1 MLMDLYGQLDAWKSA
16 DRFSVGGKMLKFCP
30 VNPGSKAALRGI
42 REGDFITSI
51 NNQSTKD
58 ITNAEAHTLLRNS
71 GDTLKLG
78 LNEDTNRSPKRRQ
91 YKTVHQE
98 THSET
103 VKKSSVTSYTVTSL
117 ETSNHNGTSK
127 PPCSSSSSSTSTYTS
142 LPSPS
147 GMADNG
153 RSRRKKSKNQRK
165 KNKYQ
170 VESPKRIKSP
180 ERKKPVKSRSLDDD
194 SVKIEELSENDAK
207 NDSSTSSTA
216 LVLEVESDQE
226 VEEPPLMSPE
236 EELTL
241 RNFLEGL
248 NLVKSP
254 EEALGQVHSTI
265 ESVKSRRA
273 QKRAALEQ
281 YFNPIVQNP
290 RFLDVISEETSDLS
304 DREQQTRISHH
315 LKQGTPEPE
324 VTPKLRKRRRILEN
338 PVLVGTR
345 IIEVPNVEQ
354 VASTSLVEGST
365 RAEVVFL
372 EDSSPEEVGELTPP
386 PTPKNEKVFAQ
397 SDQITQK
404 DTETSTSTSTS
415 ELDTEVTESSKPI
428 PQIVEEK
435 LETSLDL
442 QLLSNLEGTSDQFS
456 NCSSTA
462 FEETSQKVE
471 LDFPI
476 LPVSSLEATKS
487 NLQLEEQLSSNVDP
501 ELTTQQ
507 SFKLEAEEFKEMDY
521 FEPVSTSETP
531 QLEQLTPNK
540 GYESESSNTTS
551 ETSNSIPEESLRIV
565 DCALSVSTSSVAKEC
580 EAESK
585 MLTNS
590 DCESASSKIL
600 VEKMSSFEENKETST
615 DSKFEKTSQKS
626 EESFKSPVKSTFGAE
641 ENQKSSDNSSSTA
654 MESFQSVDFV
664 PIYATSSISKRYK
677 TEPFL
682 EERKSS
688 SSVSKIFGE
697 EMSST
702 RENQEKFASFE
713 SSKSTLEKTSEVSKS
728 TDAEWEGKS
737 SKSVSKPVT
746 STLGAEENQKSSDN
760 SSSTAMESFQSVDF
774 VPIYATSSISKRYK
788 TEPFLEERK
797 SSSSVSKIFGEE
809 MSSTK
814 ENQKKFAS
822 FESSKS
828 TLEKTSEVSKS
839 TDAEW
844 ESKSSKSVSKPVT
857 STLGAEEN
865 QKSSDI
871 SSFTPNERFHSVD
884 FLPSYAIS
892 SISKKYKSEPTLE
905 QLVRN
910 SECESSSSISKISVG
925 KMFNTEQNQERFPN
939 FGRSEKTSQKASTTS
954 QLSKNLKSVEQLST
968 DTEYESESSKSTFK
982 TTVNKTFSTIPSESS
997 HFIPSS
1003 DSKAKLEEQL
1013 STDTEYESES
1023 TSKTSDKRTVRTENL
1038 TNLRNF
1044 SSMYNER
1051 VQKTDFVPLSSRMSK
1066 SEQFLTNKEN
1076 NDEFSKTTFNKK
1088 NQSTSKPS
1096 SKVIIHK
1103 INLEPTKT
1111 VPEPNAPKTEELFE
1125 NVDSFLPNSF
1135 STSKISK
1142 SEVSTHKET
1151 KSEFS
1156 KSTFNKQSSS
1166 KPFSKEIIHKIELE
1180 PRRTEPEIFDPF
1192 SPTKIVEDSKS
1203 FSTSK
1208 ISKSEQIS
1216 TNKGEFSKS
1225 TIDKENLS
1233 NSKPFSK
1240 EIIHKIE
1247 LEPTRTE
1254 SETEKLS
1261 KTFYPFAHT
1270 KIIEDSKAFSTSSS
1284 SFRSEKTLEKHFSS
1298 LQFSKNA
1305 NSDQKIT
1312 KPVEII
1318 HKIVL
1323 SDDDNNSKSGL
1334 EETNP
1339 KPLEIIHKIL
1349 RSEKTEEANRSVT
1362 PPLESQEFKVS
1373 IHQEPHH
1380 YDKNQ
1385 NKNSS
1390 KKDQEKSEIS
1400 ENGNIPESPSKEV
1413 ESLCLTPRPQVST
1426 TILSPPAPSRS
1437 PSSGSSTSF
1446 CTTKRLST
1454 SIADISSITSNPQT
1468 LREICLYFLLSQPFG
1483 AAVLQELA
1491 DVSSSLQRLTTST
1504 PQFISSHHDPTSAP
1518 RNMNSAR
1525 LQARDLTEWLHHA
1538 RSKNRNDRRNSLPN
1552 AQMLYLQQK
1561 EQEIETELK
1570 RLEEEKQR
1578 LEEEMEHKFRIE
1590 DYHISKRGDF
1600 AESKKR
1606 PVSLP
1611 SEFFRQQMYNEYMD
1625 KIAQM
1630 EQRKLEKQIKVS
1642 QIELTTPETKPS
1654 GISDEFMSKVR
1665 LKQQLGKLQKPESE
1679 SEHEDELLPKHLQEF
1694 VEFGCSKKG
1703 KEAKRISKLLGKNRR
1718 VFSLLE
1724 EIDAEL
1730 ITAKGFLLGRGVWSP
1745 GQKQDYQPPERQRQ
1759 VKDEPISPVWTPKS
1773 ATSSPTVEKKE
1784 FRPVKFESPV
1794 LSRKN
1799 PNKTEG
1805 GKEPPWKSPETSSD
1819 TGITLSS
1826 TLEKRLPTSQSAP
1839 ISGFCD
1845 FPATRLPKAQ
1855 NPTITL
1861 LQKAREGQLPKGALY
1876 IEEQPPFVG
1885 PGEILYKIKSEYT
1898 SESDSEKPR
1907 KMADLGPRKFEGIGP
1922 TTKDGMPLILRSEV
1936 KDANQSKW
1944 YKKMYD
1950 TIHKQKPHRDE
1961 FVTIKYKQRRGN
1973 YPYSSGYLSEPE
1985 PGAYDSDYTDYKY
1998 ATLDRR
2004 RQTRDKEN
2012 DYSVATMPRSVPETI
2027 IKHGHD
2033 PYKNQPG
2040 RIENYIP
2047 GRSSISEKEAKE
2059 WWDEVMDIFDG
2070 WLDDNSA
2077 LPSYDIMFARAL
2089 AKSHLE
2095 QQKRVP
2101 PQTKSFINQALKESG
2116 YESDSTLVFRRR
2128 DESTQLS
2135 PSEQKEAYKIIQKGG
2150 DIPLHGLRKPAPERP
2165 KDEPEME
2172 YFPISPTLTR
2182 IRIHKKT
2189 IKPQRE
2195 ILCYPVTIHPHPSQV
2210 FANIKQKKPPSPP
2223 RRRSSRNN
2231 TTLRL
2236 ISTIKSEKPRHRHET
2251 CFTSDTNVKY
2261 LRDKLTCKLGTKPKI
2276 RVSKVVTGTP
2286 DVKKVVSTVSTTKDS
2301 KTRKVESRTSVH
2313 AKPRRSTTQP
2323 GKTFGSEKKK
2333 FDLTLP
2339 KTRSGIKSSPD
2350 LLSPNEVK
2358 KAVELQKTT
2367 YKKTNVVLPS
2377 RTVPIKVGITEKG
2390 KQILKGKKTTI
2401 STIGRPKTI
2410 TKMKDTPI
2418 IKQKEAIQTDHF
2430 FQNLLLRD
2438 SPLPPVVRQTT
2449 PKRTEPSL
2457 SAMKVY
2463 LTHTRPVTDSKF
2475 RSLDLAMRSRSISPK
2490 SVTFD
2495 GEKRSSSLPPKLIF
2509 SQTSRP
2515 VSPKVVPR
2523 SPSTRKIMQLKG
2535 QPMIPEVSLYSC
2547 PSVCHSTSSLESCK
2561 STRFRDLNQFYAAI
2575 ERFGRLEQTAASRT
2589 PRRRGEGEIIDFDRW
2604 KEVRTRERAEK
2615 ELETLVMQ
2623 LKHDAKEKGFLFSPK
2638 EVEKYRWKRELDR
2651 GLRIKEKSVDD
2662 IKEEF
2667 ERLKLFE
2674 PKPPINDTYKPLWRG
2689 DSVLSLANKMVER
2702 RSLSEGRRTKKW
2714 ADCDEKL
2721 LTRAIGSRIWSSLS
2735 NEQIGILKNQLS
2747 EIYGQ
2752 KQQDCSID
2760 VPPNPKTS
2768 SDLTV
2773 RRNSDSGAK
2782 SSTDDSAQ
2790 TVIEVKRDEIKE
2802 KVKFFENASVES
2814 YSPTV
2819 YKPLEDPPDCS
2830 LSKVKSQ
2837 SNQDFEE
2844 LFGERFGRRP
2854 SPSLSDGTSRSRSL
2868 SPFFEVRTG
2877 EVRRLRSKFDG
2888 RSHSDSN
2895 LHKIG
2900 ENVQFLRSKYEY
2912 PAHVGRGRSRVRRG
2926 VVSPTFLRAEDRFMP
2941 HINIISKIASLYARK
2956 EPQKGEDCVPVPM
2969 GEVEKLRRRFDDVSL
2984 LGEMFTSSP
2993 NLRELR
2999 DIAPYLAASWI
3010 AHKYP
3015 KCEDNTRSLSSP
3027 EGSAGSRD
3035 TSLVLRSR
3043 PKSVSPLPKQED
3055 GKKRLERYKEW
3066 TKLQRPTVS
3075 FKEPEVPV
3083 PPPKGHHAR
3092 GLQQESPRKYVEN
3105 EVTIHY
3111 KTPVRQEIKEYLSE
3125 DELAHRQAE
3134 AMKKIYQEERR
3145 RKYLQVSK
3153 SLQVSREEEL
3163 QDMNNRRHTDNFIP
3177 SQKSPIPLNRYD
3189 DFDGGFSPPVKP
3201 RPKSPEPRLMARA
3214 LYNFVGQTA
3223 RELTFRKGDL
3233 IYVRR
3238 QVDKNWYE
3246 GELNAMVGL
3255 FPVNY
3260 VEIVPYDTAKS
3271 TPRKSHEGQARA
3283 KYNFVAQTHLELSLA
3298 KGELVIITRRVDDNW
3313 FEGKIGGRK
3322 GIFPVSYVEVL
3333 IDPSD
3338 PPPPSSKPVASPA
3351 AHSLLLNGSAGGKES
3366 MGSHSYT
3373 PALSSNQLTSSYHA
3387 KPVQVSSYGS
3397 LSRGGK
3403 SPVNQALHI
3412 ETQSEP
3418 VPYRALYKYL
3428 PQNDDELELLEGD
3441 TVYVLE
3447 KCDDG
3452 WYVGSS
3458 DRTGAFGTFPG
3469 NYVEKI

>member
-1 MLMDLYGQLDAWKSA
+1 
-16 DRFSVGGKMLKFCP
+16 MLKFCP

-600 VEKMSSFEENKETST
+600 
-615 DSKFEKTSQKS
+615 
-626 EESFKSPVKSTFGAE
+626 
-641 ENQKSSDNSSSTA
+641 
-654 MESFQSVDFV
+654 
-664 PIYATSSISKRYK
+664 
-677 TEPFL
+677 
-682 EERKSS
+682 
-688 SSVSKIFGE
+688 
-697 EMSST
+697 
-702 RENQEKFASFE
+702 
-713 SSKSTLEKTSEVSKS
+713 
-728 TDAEWEGKS
+728 
-737 SKSVSKPVT
+737 
-746 STLGAEENQKSSDN
+746 
-760 SSSTAMESFQSVDF
+760 
-774 VPIYATSSISKRYK
+774 
-788 TEPFLEERK
+788 
-797 SSSSVSKIFGEE
+797 
-809 MSSTK
+809 
-814 ENQKKFAS
+814 
-822 FESSKS
+822 
-828 TLEKTSEVSKS
+828 
-839 TDAEW
+839 
-844 ESKSSKSVSKPVT
+844 
-857 STLGAEEN
+857 
-865 QKSSDI
+865 
-871 SSFTPNERFHSVD
+871 
-884 FLPSYAIS
+884 
-892 SISKKYKSEPTLE
+892 
-905 QLVRN
+905 
-910 SECESSSSISKISVG
+910 
-925 KMFNTEQNQERFPN
+925 NQERFPN

-1730 ITAKGFLLGRGVWSP
+1730 ITAKGFLLGRVGQMTGLVYFGV
-1745 GQKQDYQPPERQRQ
+1745 
-1759 VKDEPISPVWTPKS
+1759 
-1773 ATSSPTVEKKE
+1773 A
-1784 FRPVKFESPV
+1784 
-1794 LSRKN
+1794 
-1799 PNKTEG
+1799 
-1805 GKEPPWKSPETSSD
+1805 
-1819 TGITLSS
+1819 
-1826 TLEKRLPTSQSAP
+1826 
-1839 ISGFCD
+1839 
-1845 FPATRLPKAQ
+1845 
-1855 NPTITL
+1855 TL
-1861 LQKAREGQLPKGALY
+1861 LVV
-1876 IEEQPPFVG
+1876 VG
-1885 PGEILYKIKSEYT
+1885 
-1898 SESDSEKPR
+1898 
-1907 KMADLGPRKFEGIGP
+1907 
-1922 TTKDGMPLILRSEV
+1922 
-1936 KDANQSKW
+1936 
-1944 YKKMYD
+1944 
-1950 TIHKQKPHRDE
+1950 
-1961 FVTIKYKQRRGN
+1961 
-1973 YPYSSGYLSEPE
+1973 
-1985 PGAYDSDYTDYKY
+1985 
-1998 ATLDRR
+1998 
-2004 RQTRDKEN
+2004 
-2012 DYSVATMPRSVPETI
+2012 
-2027 IKHGHD
+2027 
-2033 PYKNQPG
+2033 
-2040 RIENYIP
+2040 
-2047 GRSSISEKEAKE
+2047 
-2059 WWDEVMDIFDG
+2059 
-2070 WLDDNSA
+2070 
-2077 LPSYDIMFARAL
+2077 
-2089 AKSHLE
+2089 
-2095 QQKRVP
+2095 
-2101 PQTKSFINQALKESG
+2101 
-2116 YESDSTLVFRRR
+2116 
-2128 DESTQLS
+2128 
-2135 PSEQKEAYKIIQKGG
+2135 
-2150 DIPLHGLRKPAPERP
+2150 
-2165 KDEPEME
+2165 
-2172 YFPISPTLTR
+2172 
-2182 IRIHKKT
+2182 
-2189 IKPQRE
+2189 
-2195 ILCYPVTIHPHPSQV
+2195 
-2210 FANIKQKKPPSPP
+2210 
-2223 RRRSSRNN
+2223 
-2231 TTLRL
+2231 
-2236 ISTIKSEKPRHRHET
+2236 
-2251 CFTSDTNVKY
+2251 
-2261 LRDKLTCKLGTKPKI
+2261 
-2276 RVSKVVTGTP
+2276 
-2286 DVKKVVSTVSTTKDS
+2286 
-2301 KTRKVESRTSVH
+2301 
-2313 AKPRRSTTQP
+2313 
-2323 GKTFGSEKKK
+2323 
-2333 FDLTLP
+2333 
-2339 KTRSGIKSSPD
+2339 
-2350 LLSPNEVK
+2350 
-2358 KAVELQKTT
+2358 
-2367 YKKTNVVLPS
+2367 
-2377 RTVPIKVGITEKG
+2377 
-2390 KQILKGKKTTI
+2390 
-2401 STIGRPKTI
+2401 
-2410 TKMKDTPI
+2410 
-2418 IKQKEAIQTDHF
+2418 
-2430 FQNLLLRD
+2430 
-2438 SPLPPVVRQTT
+2438 
-2449 PKRTEPSL
+2449 
-2457 SAMKVY
+2457 
-2463 LTHTRPVTDSKF
+2463 
-2475 RSLDLAMRSRSISPK
+2475 
-2490 SVTFD
+2490 
-2495 GEKRSSSLPPKLIF
+2495 
-2509 SQTSRP
+2509 
-2515 VSPKVVPR
+2515 
-2523 SPSTRKIMQLKG
+2523 
-2535 QPMIPEVSLYSC
+2535 
-2547 PSVCHSTSSLESCK
+2547 
-2561 STRFRDLNQFYAAI
+2561 
-2575 ERFGRLEQTAASRT
+2575 
-2589 PRRRGEGEIIDFDRW
+2589 
-2604 KEVRTRERAEK
+2604 
-2615 ELETLVMQ
+2615 
-2623 LKHDAKEKGFLFSPK
+2623 
-2638 EVEKYRWKRELDR
+2638 
-2651 GLRIKEKSVDD
+2651 
-2662 IKEEF
+2662 
-2667 ERLKLFE
+2667 
-2674 PKPPINDTYKPLWRG
+2674 
-2689 DSVLSLANKMVER
+2689 
-2702 RSLSEGRRTKKW
+2702 
-2714 ADCDEKL
+2714 
-2721 LTRAIGSRIWSSLS
+2721 
-2735 NEQIGILKNQLS
+2735 
-2747 EIYGQ
+2747 
-2752 KQQDCSID
+2752 
-2760 VPPNPKTS
+2760 
-2768 SDLTV
+2768 
-2773 RRNSDSGAK
+2773 
-2782 SSTDDSAQ
+2782 
-2790 TVIEVKRDEIKE
+2790 
-2802 KVKFFENASVES
+2802 
-2814 YSPTV
+2814 
-2819 YKPLEDPPDCS
+2819 
-2830 LSKVKSQ
+2830 
-2837 SNQDFEE
+2837 
-2844 LFGERFGRRP
+2844 
-2854 SPSLSDGTSRSRSL
+2854 
-2868 SPFFEVRTG
+2868 
-2877 EVRRLRSKFDG
+2877 
-2888 RSHSDSN
+2888 
-2895 LHKIG
+2895 
-2900 ENVQFLRSKYEY
+2900 
-2912 PAHVGRGRSRVRRG
+2912 
-2926 VVSPTFLRAEDRFMP
+2926 
-2941 HINIISKIASLYARK
+2941 
-2956 EPQKGEDCVPVPM
+2956 
-2969 GEVEKLRRRFDDVSL
+2969 
-2984 LGEMFTSSP
+2984 
-2993 NLRELR
+2993 
-2999 DIAPYLAASWI
+2999 
-3010 AHKYP
+3010 
-3015 KCEDNTRSLSSP
+3015 
-3027 EGSAGSRD
+3027 
-3035 TSLVLRSR
+3035 
-3043 PKSVSPLPKQED
+3043 
-3055 GKKRLERYKEW
+3055 
-3066 TKLQRPTVS
+3066 
-3075 FKEPEVPV
+3075 
-3083 PPPKGHHAR
+3083 
-3092 GLQQESPRKYVEN
+3092 
-3105 EVTIHY
+3105 
-3111 KTPVRQEIKEYLSE
+3111 
-3125 DELAHRQAE
+3125 
-3134 AMKKIYQEERR
+3134 
-3145 RKYLQVSK
+3145 
-3153 SLQVSREEEL
+3153 
-3163 QDMNNRRHTDNFIP
+3163 
-3177 SQKSPIPLNRYD
+3177 
-3189 DFDGGFSPPVKP
+3189 
-3201 RPKSPEPRLMARA
+3201 
-3214 LYNFVGQTA
+3214 
-3223 RELTFRKGDL
+3223 
-3233 IYVRR
+3233 
-3238 QVDKNWYE
+3238 
-3246 GELNAMVGL
+3246 
-3255 FPVNY
+3255 
-3260 VEIVPYDTAKS
+3260 
-3271 TPRKSHEGQARA
+3271 
-3283 KYNFVAQTHLELSLA
+3283 
-3298 KGELVIITRRVDDNW
+3298 
-3313 FEGKIGGRK
+3313 
-3322 GIFPVSYVEVL
+3322 
-3333 IDPSD
+3333 
-3338 PPPPSSKPVASPA
+3338 
-3351 AHSLLLNGSAGGKES
+3351 
-3366 MGSHSYT
+3366 
-3373 PALSSNQLTSSYHA
+3373 
-3387 KPVQVSSYGS
+3387 
-3397 LSRGGK
+3397 
-3403 SPVNQALHI
+3403 
-3412 ETQSEP
+3412 
-3418 VPYRALYKYL
+3418 
-3428 PQNDDELELLEGD
+3428 
-3441 TVYVLE
+3441 
-3447 KCDDG
+3447 
-3452 WYVGSS
+3452 VGSS
-3458 DRTGAFGTFPG
+3458 KRRVYDRARVL
-3469 NYVEKI
+3469 YER